1 MNTYKVYWIDEDGF
15 KGFTYIEAPTPK
27 EARKR
32 FDNSGYGGTIS
43 RVVKD
48 C

>member
-1 MNTYKVYWIDEDGF
+1 MNTYKVYWVLDGF
-15 KGFTYIEAPTPK
+15 KGFTYIEAHTPK
-27 EARKR
+27 EAKER
-32 FDNSGYGGTIS
+32 FIEMGYGGTIY